1 MMASGQRANSAAG
14 QPPAPSERDESCI
27 TCADSLTRMRVLE
40 ADGARELALCVDDE
54 QCRRSVDTAIVGDV
68 SPGEVL
74 LVHAGTALFRERA

>member
-1 MMASGQRANSAAG
+1 MMASGQRANSVTA
-14 QPPAPSERDESCI
+14 QPRVPTERDESCI

-74 LVHAGTALFRERA
+74 LVHAGTALLREGA

>member
-1 MMASGQRANSAAG
+1 MMASGQRANSATV
-14 QPPAPSERDESCI
+14 QPRAPTERDESCI

-54 QCRRSVDTAIVGDV
+54 QCRRSVDTALVGDV

-74 LVHAGTALFRERA
+74 LVHAGTALFRESA

>member
-1 MMASGQRANSAAG
+1 MMASGQRANSVTA
-14 QPPAPSERDESCI
+14 QPRVPTERDESCI

-40 ADGARELALCVDDE
+40 ADGSRELALCVDDE

-74 LVHAGTALFRERA
+74 LVHAGTALFRESA